1 MVEGGLVMSKG
12 RLPSRVLRGLRPDRN
27 PLRRTYDRVET
38 YILAGLLVASAA
50 AAPFAAQ
57 AASHAAYDGALD
69 TARAQHAS
77 EHQVRAELTQLATGA
92 DDGYSLTGY
101 VPVRATWTSVTGVRH
116 TGEVMAQAGSKKG
129 STVTIW
135 ADAAGNVVSPPLQAA
150 QVAGQGQLGAVGA
163 IAGIGALYLCEAV
176 VVRRVLNRRRLAAW
190 DADWLVTAPAWNRQ
204 SW

>member
-1 MVEGGLVMSKG
+1 MSKG
-12 RLPSRVLRGLRPDRN
+12 RWLSRVLRGLRPDRN

-38 YILAGLLVASAA
+38 FLLMALLAAAAA

-57 AASHAAYDGALD
+57 AASHAAYAGALH
-69 TARAQHAS
+69 TQHVQQAS

-92 DDGYSLTGY
+92 DSGYSLTGY

-116 TGEVMAQAGSKKG
+116 TGEVLAPAGRRKG

-135 ADAAGNVVSPPLQAA
+135 ADNAGNVVNPPLLTS
-150 QVAGQGQLGAVGA
+150 QVAGQGELGAVGG
-163 IAGIGALYLCEAV
+163 IAGIGALYLCAAV
-176 VVRRVLNRRRLAAW
+176 VVRGVLNRRRLAAW
-190 DADWLVTAPAWNRQ
+190 DADWRVTAPAWNRQ

>member
-1 MVEGGLVMSKG
+1 V
-12 RLPSRVLRGLRPDRN
+12 
-27 PLRRTYDRVET
+27 
-38 YILAGLLVASAA
+38 
-50 AAPFAAQ
+50 
-57 AASHAAYDGALD
+57 H
-69 TARAQHAS
+69 
-77 EHQVRAELTQLATGA
+77 AELTQLATGA
-92 DDGYSLTGY
+92 DAGYSLTGY

-135 ADAAGNVVSPPLQAA
+135 ADAAGNVVNPPLQAA

>member
-1 MVEGGLVMSKG
+1 MSKG
-12 RLPSRVLRGLRPDRN
+12 RWLSRVLRGLWPDRN

-38 YILAGLLVASAA
+38 FLLVALLAAAAA

-57 AASHAAYDGALD
+57 AASQAAYAAALH
-69 TARAQHAS
+69 TQHVQQAS
-77 EHQVRAELTQLATGA
+77 EHQVRAELTPLATGA
-92 DDGYSLTGY
+92 DSGYSLTGY

-116 TGEVMAQAGSKKG
+116 TSELLAPAGSRKG

-135 ADAAGNVVSPPLQAA
+135 ADAAGNAVSPPLLTS
-150 QVAGQGQLGAVGA
+150 QVAGQGQLGAVGG
-163 IAGIGALYLCEAV
+163 IAGIGALYLCAAA

-190 DADWLVTAPAWNRQ
+190 DTDWRVTAPAWNRQ

>member
-1 MVEGGLVMSKG
+1 MVEGGLEMRKG
-12 RLPSRVLRGLRPDRN
+12 RWPSRVLRGLRPDRN
-27 PLRRTYDRVET
+27 PLRRTLDRAET
-38 YILAGLLVASAA
+38 SILAGLLAASAA

-57 AASHAAYDGALD
+57 AASHFAYDAALQ
-69 TARAQHAS
+69 AQHAQQAS
-77 EHQVRAELTQLATGA
+77 EHLVRAELAQLATGA
-92 DDGYSLTGY
+92 DNGYTLTGY
-101 VPVRATWTSVTGVRH
+101 VPVRATWTWVTGVRH
-116 TGEVMAQAGSKKG
+116 TGEVMAPAGSKKG

-135 ADAAGNVVSPPLQAA
+135 ADAAGNVVSPPLQGSE
-150 QVAGQGQLGAVGA
+150 VAGQGQLGAVGA